1 MTDVTVSQLA
11 ITVRAPFN
19 NTVAP
24 LPYVI
29 FKRSDNLSEQNWFM
43 PALENAHALIVG
55 IANYQKINPLPATVL
70 KDAQDIYN
78 LLVSPN
84 YGGYVPD
91 NVQLLL
97 DIPLLSEKES

>member
-29 FKRSDNLSEQNWFM
+29 FKRSDNLSEQN
-43 PALENAHALIVG
+43 
-55 IANYQKINPLPATVL
+55 
-70 KDAQDIYN
+70 
-78 LLVSPN
+78 
-84 YGGYVPD
+84 
-91 NVQLLL
+91 
-97 DIPLLSEKES
+97 